1 MPSGHRSSRSCF
13 SCFQVQEDDD
23 LATSAPGMEIN
34 KGSSNSSIT
43 ALPVTT
49 KLRNELRTS
58 SGRWGEGLDLPQKN
72 LLARQ
77 RRLCP
82 AKLR

>member
-23 LATSAPGMEIN
+23 LATTSPPAIEIN
-34 KGSSNSSIT
+34 KQRSSSSIT

-58 SGRWGEGLDLPQKN
+58 SGRWGEGLELQMT

-77 RRLCP
+77 RRFVSC
-82 AKLR
+82 KG